1 MQEYLRMLKKPV
13 GMGRLMVN
21 YSRIKELEANGL
33 SIEKI
38 ADIFNID
45 RRKLINFVEIA
56 DAFVT
61 GETALAL
68 DIGTNKKEAFK
79 EVAKALS

>member
-1 MQEYLRMLKKPV
+1 MQEYLRMLKNPV

-33 SIEKI
+33 SIET
-38 ADIFNID
+38 
-45 RRKLINFVEIA
+45 IA
-56 DAFVT
+56 DAFVK
-61 GETALAL
+61 GETVLAL
-68 DIGTNKKEAFK
+68 DIGTHKKEAFE